1 MEDLRLIRL
10 TATRDLLLTTA
21 LTLKEIAPRCGL
33 GDEFHLARLFSRHF
47 KIPPGA
53 VRRKRSRTFIPLSS
67 AKSPRAP

>member
-10 TATRDLLLTTA
+10 AAARDLLLTTA

-33 GDEFHLARLFSRHF
+33 GDEFHLARVFSRHF

-53 VRRKRSRTFIPLSS
+53 VRRKRSGNMR
-67 AKSPRAP
+67 